1 MNIIHVSDLHLGKSI
16 HGVSMV
22 ENGDQTVWVD
32 RFLATVKDIS
42 PQAVVIAG
50 DVYDRSAPAEDAVAL
65 FSRLL
70 TGINDMGIPVM
81 TVAGN
86 HDSVHRLAYAGPVL
100 SKQGLYFSRSL
111 SQTAELEH
119 VTLNDGYGAVTF
131 WLMPYVFPALI
142 SRALGDDSLK
152 DYDSAVRALI
162 SAQPINEAE
171 RNVLIAHQNVTFNGK
186 EAERGGSESMI
197 GGVGQIDVSA
207 FDAFDYVALGHIHA
221 SYSVGRDS
229 VRYAGSPLCYHFDET
244 RQKSKG
250 PVLVDIGPKGEPV
263 RTETLIIEPLH
274 PMREIRGSYEEI
286 RDAELSDKR
295 TGEYISII
303 LDDRRVTT
311 EIAAFFRELYK
322 DRDSVLMEIKS
333 AYNRFAGE
341 LPQMDSGSAKERSTE
356 ELFADFYSERNG
368 GEPPEEKD
376 YLLMDHAGELMRH
389 ASDLRTGPGQEVIDK
404 FVDYLLRQEVE

>member
-1 MNIIHVSDLHLGKSI
+1 
-16 HGVSMV
+16 
-22 ENGDQTVWVD
+22 
-32 RFLATVKDIS
+32 
-42 PQAVVIAG
+42 
-50 DVYDRSAPAEDAVAL
+50 
-65 FSRLL
+65 
-70 TGINDMGIPVM
+70 
-81 TVAGN
+81 
-86 HDSVHRLAYAGPVL
+86 
-100 SKQGLYFSRSL
+100 
-111 SQTAELEH
+111 
-119 VTLNDGYGAVTF
+119 
-131 WLMPYVFPALI
+131 MPYVFPALI

-162 SAQPINEAE
+162 SAQSINESE

-303 LDDRRVTT
+303 LDDRRVTP

-322 DRDSVLMEIKS
+322 DRNSILMEIKS

-389 ASDLRTGPGQEVIDK
+389 ASDLRTGPGKEVIDK